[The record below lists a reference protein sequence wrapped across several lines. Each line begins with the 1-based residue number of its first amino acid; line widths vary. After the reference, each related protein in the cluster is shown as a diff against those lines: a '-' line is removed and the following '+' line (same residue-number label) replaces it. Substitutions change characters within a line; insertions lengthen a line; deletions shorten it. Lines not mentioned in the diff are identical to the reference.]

1 MTIAEVIAR
10 PMIGAMFVYGGLD
23 AARHPQSKAPAAHG
37 VTDALAEATGLSTT
51 QLVRLNGL
59 IQVGA
64 GVAIAT
70 GVVPR
75 PAAALLGL
83 SLIPTTLAGHRFWEC
98 DDRSERADQTFH
110 FLKNVGILG
119 GLLFAATSTG
129 GRPSVPWRV
138 PTAPSATLPAGSASA
153 SAHSLT
159 PADPS
164 GRPEWR
170 FPQPSPRRREG

>member
-37 VTDALAEATGLSTT
+37 VTDALVDATGLSTT

-119 GLLFAATSTG
+119 GLILAATSTG

-138 PTAPSATLPAGSASA
+138 NRAVRHAASEVGERVGTL
-153 SAHSLT
+153 AHT
-159 PADPS
+159 
-164 GRPEWR
+164 G
-170 FPQPSPRRREG
+170 